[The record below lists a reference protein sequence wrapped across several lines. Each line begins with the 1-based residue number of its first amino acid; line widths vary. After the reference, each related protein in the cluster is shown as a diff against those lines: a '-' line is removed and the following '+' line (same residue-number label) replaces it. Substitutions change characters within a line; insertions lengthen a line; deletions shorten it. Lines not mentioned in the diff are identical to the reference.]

1 MRLIIL
7 PSKPIMEILTR
18 CVILRPAQC
27 ATLLLNEAIKHRCN
41 DIFIAAKSTQTKFL
55 NMGVSWK

>member
-7 PSKPIMEILTR
+7 PSRPIMEILAR

-27 ATLLLNEAIKHRCN
+27 AVLLLNEVIKRHCN
-41 DIFIAAKSTQTKFL
+41 DTFIDVKKHP
-55 NMGVSWK
+55 K